1 MILHICTHI
10 HTYKEVYSIM
20 GGRRGGGG
28 RPSWPAPL
36 DRKSSIESEPPTLSG
51 DQIQV
56 AREAALCVMNNASV
70 EEAARIFTEMRLN
83 SRNSMDIMY
92 VISLVHVGKCLCVQ
106 GLEAVVSCVHDDDYG
121 GEKRTR
127 TFIFDYRDDGEQKG
141 HPRVHTPIA
150 SAHPFRDI
158 ATAPF

>member
-70 EEAARIFTEMRLN
+70 EEAARIFTE
-83 SRNSMDIMY
+83 
-92 VISLVHVGKCLCVQ
+92 

>member
-1 MILHICTHI
+1 MGMILHIWCIYTRI
-10 HTYKEVYSIM
+10 YIQHTYKEVYNIM

-83 SRNSMDIMY
+83 SRNSMDIIY
-92 VISLVHVGKCLCVQ
+92 VISLVHVGKCLCA
-106 GLEAVVSCVHDDDYG
+106 GIRS
-121 GEKRTR
+121 
-127 TFIFDYRDDGEQKG
+127 
-141 HPRVHTPIA
+141 
-150 SAHPFRDI
+150 SS
-158 ATAPF
+158 